1 MKKFELHLDA
11 VIVIALLFV
20 LSLGVN
26 LVLYRLYSA
35 EAKANVKFQIQSQ
48 VDQLNLASMEA
59 YIKKLQTSG
68 DK

>member
-11 VIVIALLFV
+11 MIVIALLFV

-26 LVLYRLYSA
+26 FVLYRLYSA

-48 VDQLNLASMEA
+48 VDQLNLASMQA
-59 YIKKLQTSG
+59 YIDKMQASG

>member
-11 VIVIALLFV
+11 LIVIVLLFV

-26 LVLYRLYSA
+26 FVLYKLYSS
-35 EAKANVKFQIQSQ
+35 EAKANVKMQVQSQ

-59 YIKKLQTSG
+59 YIKKVERVEN
-68 DK
+68 K